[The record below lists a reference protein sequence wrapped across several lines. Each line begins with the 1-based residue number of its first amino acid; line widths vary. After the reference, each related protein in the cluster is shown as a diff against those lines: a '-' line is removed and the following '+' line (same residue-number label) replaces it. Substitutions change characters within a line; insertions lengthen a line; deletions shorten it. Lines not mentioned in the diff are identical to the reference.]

1 MCGIAGI
8 ADSGGGDVE
17 RSDLSRMCG
26 TLVRRGP
33 DEEALYLDN
42 GIGLGLRRLSIIGL
56 EKGRQPVHNED
67 GSIVVVM
74 NGEIYNYREL
84 REELESRGHQFAS
97 NTDTETI
104 AHLYEERGEE
114 CVTEL
119 RGMFAFAIWDRRRRQ
134 LFLARDRIGIKPLY
148 YGQVG
153 KRFVFASELKA
164 ILALPDVSRELNWR
178 SLDHLFTTMTT
189 PATES
194 IVAGIHK
201 LEPAHT
207 LVWRRGEGPR
217 IKRYWR
223 ARFVPDY
230 RRSEQDTIAE
240 LYARLEE
247 SVKLHCV
254 SDVPVGALL
263 SGGVDSS
270 SVVAVMA
277 RLSGK
282 PVKTF
287 SVGFS
292 ESSHDESAH
301 ARKVSAYL
309 GTEHHELILEPD
321 VVTTIEDFAWH
332 MDEPFGDVSALP
344 TFAVSRLA
352 ARHLKVVQSGD
363 GGDELFAGYDRY
375 LVEARER
382 RRDSIPGTLRGVLG
396 GVGHLMPEGM
406 RGRNFLRHL
415 ALSGMERCRDSGI
428 LLRDDSRRKL
438 FRREIVE
445 QIAIQHDGNVEAWPE
460 LQAGADWLSQL
471 QRQDLESY
479 LPLDILTKVDRMS
492 MANSLEVRVP
502 LLDHKFVEFA
512 ATIPPEWR
520 LHGLETKYIFKKTL
534 QGLLP
539 EEILYR
545 RKQGFG
551 VPIGVWL
558 RTHLGELIRDLL
570 LSEAS
575 VSARFVNRDYVR
587 RLMAMH
593 ERGRGMD
600 LQLWTL
606 VSFELWC
613 RQFLEGRHMVPR
625 PGGKCPAPAGLLASQ
640 T

>member
-8 ADSGGGDVE
+8 ANNGGGDVE

-26 TLVRRGP
+26 TMVRRGP
-33 DEEALYLDN
+33 DEEALYLDKE
-42 GIGLGLRRLSIIGL
+42 IGLGLRRLSIIGL

-84 REELESRGHQFAS
+84 REELENRGHEFAT

-104 AHLYEERGEE
+104 AHLYEERGEG

-119 RGMFAFAIWDRRRRQ
+119 RGMFAFAVWDRRRRQ

-148 YGQVG
+148 YGEVG
-153 KRFVFASELKA
+153 NRFVFASELKA
-164 ILALPDVSRELNWR
+164 ILALPEVSRELNWR

-207 LVWRRGEGPR
+207 LVWRPGGNPR
-217 IKRYWR
+217 RKRYWR
-223 ARFVPDY
+223 AQFVPDY
-230 RRSEQDTIAE
+230 GRSEQDTVAE
-240 LYARLEE
+240 LYVRLEE

-270 SVVAVMA
+270 AVVAVMA
-277 RLSGK
+277 RLSGR

-287 SVGFS
+287 SIGFS

-352 ARHLKVVQSGD
+352 ARNLKVVQSGD

-382 RRDSIPGTLRGVLG
+382 RRDSIPGTLRGLLG

-445 QIAIQHDGNVEAWPE
+445 QIAIQDDGNQEAWRE

-479 LPLDILTKVDRMS
+479 LPLDVLTKVDRMS

-539 EEILYR
+539 DEILYR

-551 VPIGVWL
+551 VPIGAWL
-558 RTHLGELIRDLL
+558 RTHLAEMIRDLL

-587 RLMAMH
+587 RLMALH

-613 RQFLEGRHMVPR
+613 RQFLDDGRVVPR
-625 PGGKCPAPAGLLASQ
+625 QDGKCPAPAGLLASQ